1 MADGISPEALRGML
15 VGQKMALVLLL
26 KMLHDGG
33 TLDANVYVR
42 VLKNTF
48 NDPEAKFERAD
59 YQYLRGLANTL
70 TEELDLQG

>member
-1 MADGISPEALRGML
+1 
-15 VGQKMALVLLL
+15 
-26 KMLHDGG
+26 MLHDGG

-42 VLKNTF
+42 VLENTF

-59 YQYLRGLANTL
+59 YQYLQALANTL